1 MGWIEDISEAI
12 RYIEEN
18 ITEKL
23 QIEDISAKA
32 CRSAYYFQKGFSML
46 CGQTVGEYV
55 RQRRLSLAG
64 SELAATDAKV
74 IDLAVKYGYDSPDS
88 FTKAFTR
95 FHGATPTAVRKEGA
109 MARSFSPLRIKLT
122 LEGGAMLD
130 YRITEKETFTITGK
144 ARVFNYETA
153 MEEIPKYCEE
163 YMRSAEE
170 SPICPMYGVCIE
182 GTVGQGA
189 FEYLI
194 ADDYKPWMETPQG
207 FVTRSIPRHT
217 WAVFACRGPLPG
229 SLQDVNRKIFSQ
241 WLQECREYEIAAAF
255 NIEMYSD
262 PSGLPKG
269 NADENYY
276 SEIWIPVKR
285 KKDMGS

>member
-18 ITEKL
+18 ITQRL

-32 CRSAYYFQKGFSML
+32 CLSAYYFQKGFSML

-130 YRITEKETFTITGK
+130 YRITEKEAFTVTGK
-144 ARVFNYETA
+144 ARVFNYDTA
-153 MEEIPKYCEE
+153 MEEIPKFWEE
-163 YMRSAEE
+163 YMRGAEE

-182 GTVGQGA
+182 GTVGEGA

-194 ADDYKPWMETPQG
+194 ADDYKPWMETPEG

-217 WAVFACRGPLPG
+217 WAIFACRGPLPG

-241 WLQECREYEIAAAF
+241 WLPECREYRIADAF

-262 PSGLPKG
+262 PSGLPRG
-269 NADENYY
+269 NADENYC

-285 KKDMGS
+285 K